1 MTYLFGDN
9 ERATRRLRILAQ
21 VFKDSTVPFLESQRD
36 AAPFVNGRRQP
47 TILDLGCGPGHTTRL
62 LADVF
67 SSPVVGLDSSDLFL
81 WEARR
86 LGPTRVA
93 FRTHDVSQGALPLA
107 PAHVLYTRLLLG
119 HLNEPSHV
127 VRSWAGQLERGGR
140 LLIEE
145 VEAIRT
151 DHPVFV
157 SYLSIVATALRS
169 QKKELYIGATLAAL
183 DPGHGLERAS
193 STVRSLVVSDQN
205 AARMFRLNLPTL
217 RESPVVRDAEEPSR
231 LDELQRDL
239 DRIAYSATDDSR
251 ITWEMRQLAW
261 SRPE

>member
-9 ERATRRLRILAQ
+9 ERATRRLTILAQ

-36 AAPFVNGRRQP
+36 AYPLVKGHRQP

-67 SSPVVGLDSSDLFL
+67 SAPVVGLDSSELFL

-93 FRTHDVSQGALPLA
+93 FRYHDVSQGALPMA
-107 PAHVLYTRLLLG
+107 PADILYTRLLLA
-119 HLNEPSHV
+119 HLHEPSRV
-127 VRSWAGQLERGGR
+127 VQNWAGQLKRGGR

-151 DHPVFV
+151 DHPVFG
-157 SYLSIVATALRS
+157 SYLSIVATALRT
-169 QKKELYIGATLAAL
+169 QKKELYIGSALAAL

-217 RESPVVRDAEEPSR
+217 RESPVVRDAEESSR
-231 LDELQRDL
+231 LDQLQQDL
-239 DRIAYSATDDSR
+239 DEIAYSASDDSR
-251 ITWEMRQLAW
+251 ITWEIRQLTW
-261 SRPE
+261 S